1 MDFLEILKIIA
12 IGIIEG
18 ITEWLPISSTGHML
32 IFQEFVSFDGLSQE
46 FMDMFNVVIQLGA
59 IMAVVVIYF
68 KKLWPFAKQN
78 GKIGFDMDKISLWL
92 KIIVACIPL
101 GIAGI
106 LFEDAIDAVL
116 MTAVV
121 TAIALIFYGIL
132 FILIE
137 KKGLGAKAK
146 CDSVNLISYKTAI
159 FIGLFQLLSLVP
171 GTSRS
176 GATII
181 GGMLVGT
188 SRVAAAEFTFYL
200 GIPVMFGASLLKV
213 VKYIMDGSVFTV
225 NEILA
230 LVLGMVT
237 AFATSMIAIKFLI
250 GYIKKHNFVV
260 FGWYRIALGCIVLLL
275 HFLFRL

>member
-1 MDFLEILKIIA
+1 MEFLEILKIIA

-68 KKLWPFAKQN
+68 KKLWPLTKQN
-78 GKIGFDMDKISLWL
+78 GKIGFDKDKISLWL

-101 GIAGI
+101 GVIGV

-121 TAIALIFYGIL
+121 TAIALIFYGVL

-137 KKGLGAKAK
+137 KKGLGAKSRYE
-146 CDSVNLISYKTAI
+146 SVNLISYKTAI

-213 VKYIMDGSVFTV
+213 LKYILDGSVFTI

-260 FGWYRIALGCIVLLL
+260 FGWYRIILGCIVLLL
-275 HFLFRL
+275 HFLI

>member
-1 MDFLEILKIIA
+1 MGFLEILKIVV

-32 IFQEFVSFDGLSQE
+32 IFQEFVNFDELSQE

-68 KKLWPFAKQN
+68 KKLWPLSKQN
-78 GKIGFDMDKISLWL
+78 GKIGFDREKISLWM

-101 GIAGI
+101 GIIGV

-121 TAIALIFYGIL
+121 TAIALIFYGVL

-137 KKGLGAKAK
+137 KKGLGSNARYA
-146 CDSVNLISYKTAI
+146 DTNAITYKTAI

-213 VKYIMDGSVFTV
+213 LKYILDGSVFTV

-260 FGWYRIALGCIVLLL
+260 FGWYRIILGCIVLLL
-275 HFLFRL
+275 HYLI

>member
-68 KKLWPFAKQN
+68 NKLWPFAKQN

-146 CDSVNLISYKTAI
+146 CDSVNLISYKTA
-159 FIGLFQLLSLVP
+159 FFGLFQLLSLVP

-275 HFLFRL
+275 HFLL

>member
-18 ITEWLPISSTGHML
+18 ITEWPPISSTGHML
-32 IFQEFVSFDGLSQE
+32 IFQEFVSFQDLDQE

-68 KKLWPFAKQN
+68 KKLWPFAKQK
-78 GKIGFDMDKISLWL
+78 GKIGFDKEKISLWL
-92 KIIVACIPL
+92 KIIIACIPL
-101 GIAGI
+101 GIIGV

-137 KKGLGAKAK
+137 KKGLGAKAQ
-146 CDSVNLISYKTAI
+146 CESVNMISYKTAI

-213 VKYIMDGSVFTV
+213 VKYILDGSTFTV

-250 GYIKKHNFVV
+250 GYIKKYNFVV
-260 FGWYRIALGCIVLLL
+260 FGWYRIVLGCIVLLL
-275 HFLFRL
+275 HFLF

>member
-1 MDFLEILKIIA
+1 MEFFDVLKIIA

-32 IFQEFVSFDGLSQE
+32 IFQEFVNMDSFSPE
-46 FMDMFNVVIQLGA
+46 FIDMFNVVIQLGA

-68 KKLWPFAKQN
+68 KKLWPFTMQEKKPAL
-78 GKIGFDMDKISLWL
+78 DKEKVSLWI
-92 KIIVACIPL
+92 KIIIACIPL
-101 GIAGI
+101 GVIGV
-106 LFEDAIDAVL
+106 LFEDAIDEVL

-121 TAIALIFYGIL
+121 TAIALIVYGIL

-137 KKGLGAKAK
+137 KKEIGAKNG
-146 CDSVNLISYKTAI
+146 CDSVNTIPYRTAI

-213 VKYIMDGSVFTV
+213 AKYILDGAAFHT

-230 LVLGMVT
+230 LILGMLT
-237 AFATSMIAIKFLI
+237 AFVTSMFAIKFLI

-260 FGWYRIALGCIVLLL
+260 FGWYRIGLGCIVLLL
-275 HFLFRL
+275 HFLLNL

>member
-1 MDFLEILKIIA
+1 M
-12 IGIIEG
+12 
-18 ITEWLPISSTGHML
+18 
-32 IFQEFVSFDGLSQE
+32 
-46 FMDMFNVVIQLGA
+46 
-59 IMAVVVIYF
+59 
-68 KKLWPFAKQN
+68 
-78 GKIGFDMDKISLWL
+78 
-92 KIIVACIPL
+92 
-101 GIAGI
+101 
-106 LFEDAIDAVL
+106 
-116 MTAVV
+116 
-121 TAIALIFYGIL
+121 
-132 FILIE
+132 
-137 KKGLGAKAK
+137 
-146 CDSVNLISYKTAI
+146 ISYKTAI

-213 VKYIMDGSVFTV
+213 VKYILDGSTFTV

-260 FGWYRIALGCIVLLL
+260 FGWYRIVLGCIVLLL
-275 HFLFRL
+275 HFLF

>member
-1 MDFLEILKIIA
+1 MGFFEIIKIIA
-12 IGIIEG
+12 LGILEG

-32 IFQEFVSFDGLSQE
+32 IFQEFVDFNQFSPE

-68 KKLWPFAKQN
+68 KDLWPFSGQK
-78 GKIGFDMDKISLWL
+78 GGIGFDREKVSLWI
-92 KIIVACIPL
+92 KIIIACIPL
-101 GIAGI
+101 GVIGV
-106 LFEDAIDAVL
+106 LFEDAIDEVL
-116 MTAVV
+116 MTSVV
-121 TAIALIFYGIL
+121 TAVALIFYGVL

-137 KKGLGAKAK
+137 KKGLGSNAKYTDAGA
-146 CDSVNLISYKTAI
+146 ITFRTA
-159 FIGLFQLLSLVP
+159 FYIGLFQLLSLVP

-213 VKYIMDGSVFTV
+213 LKYIMDGSVFQA
-225 NEILA
+225 NEIAA
-230 LVLGMVT
+230 LMLGMVT
-237 AFATSMIAIKFLI
+237 AFVTSMIVIKFLI
-250 GYIKKHNFVV
+250 NYIKKHNFVV
-260 FGWYRIALGCIVLLL
+260 FGWYRIVLGCIVLLV
-275 HFLFRL
+275 HFLL

>member
-1 MDFLEILKIIA
+1 MDFIEILKIIA

-18 ITEWLPISSTGHML
+18 VTEWLPISSTGHML
-32 IFQEFVSFDGLSQE
+32 IFQEFVSFDGLSPE

-68 KKLWPFAKQN
+68 KKLWPLEKQN
-78 GKIGFDMDKISLWL
+78 GKVCFDKEKVSLWL
-92 KIIVACIPL
+92 KIVVACIPV
-101 GIAGI
+101 GIIGM
-106 LFEDAIDAVL
+106 LFEDAIDEVL

-121 TAIALIFYGIL
+121 TAIALIFYGVL

-137 KKGLGAKAK
+137 KKGVGANAK
-146 CDSVNLISYKTAI
+146 YIDTNTITYKTAI
-159 FIGLFQLLSLVP
+159 YIGLFQLLSLVP

-200 GIPVMFGASLLKV
+200 GIPVMFGASLLKIA
-213 VKYIMDGSVFTV
+213 KYILDGSMFTV
-225 NEILA
+225 NEVLA

-237 AFATSMIAIKFLI
+237 AFVTSIIAIKFLI

-260 FGWYRIALGCIVLLL
+260 FGWYRIALGCIVLLI
-275 HFLFRL
+275 HFLL

>member
-68 KKLWPFAKQN
+68 KKLWPFAKRN
-78 GKIGFDMDKISLWL
+78 GKLGFDKDKISLWL

-101 GIAGI
+101 GIAGV

-137 KKGLGAKAK
+137 KKGLGAKAQ
-146 CDSVNLISYKTAI
+146 CESVNMLSYKTAI
-159 FIGLFQLLSLVP
+159 LIGLFQLLSLVP

-213 VKYIMDGSVFTV
+213 VKYIMDGSIFTL

-237 AFATSMIAIKFLI
+237 AFATSMISIKFLI
-250 GYIKKHNFVV
+250 GYIKKHSFVV

>member
-1 MDFLEILKIIA
+1 MDFLEILKIIV

-78 GKIGFDMDKISLWL
+78 GKIGFDKDKISLWL
-92 KIIVACIPL
+92 KIIIACIPL
-101 GIAGI
+101 GVIGV
-106 LFEDAIDAVL
+106 LFEDDIDAVL

-121 TAIALIFYGIL
+121 TAVALIFYGVL

-137 KKGLGAKAK
+137 KKGLGAKAQ
-146 CDSVNLISYKTAI
+146 CESVNMISYKTAI

-213 VKYIMDGSVFTV
+213 VKYILDGSMFTV

-275 HFLFRL
+275 HFLLR

>member
-181 GGMLVGT
+181 VGMLVGT

>member
-1 MDFLEILKIIA
+1 MEFLEILKIIA

-68 KKLWPFAKQN
+68 KKLWPLTKQN
-78 GKIGFDMDKISLWL
+78 GKIGFDKDKISLWL

-101 GIAGI
+101 GVIGV

-121 TAIALIFYGIL
+121 TAIALIFYGVL

-137 KKGLGAKAK
+137 KKGLGAKARYE
-146 CDSVNLISYKTAI
+146 SVNLISYKTAI

-213 VKYIMDGSVFTV
+213 LKYILDGSVFTV

-260 FGWYRIALGCIVLLL
+260 FGWYRIILGCIVLLL
-275 HFLFRL
+275 HYLI

>member
-1 MDFLEILKIIA
+1 MDFLELLKIIA

-68 KKLWPFAKQN
+68 KKLWPFARQN
-78 GKIGFDMDKISLWL
+78 GKIRFDNEKISLWL
-92 KIIVACIPL
+92 KIVIACIPL
-101 GIAGI
+101 GIIGV

-121 TAIALIFYGIL
+121 TAIALIFYGVL

-137 KKGLGAKAK
+137 KKGLGAKARYE
-146 CDSVNLISYKTAI
+146 SVNLISYKTAI

-213 VKYIMDGSVFTV
+213 VKYILDGSMFTV

-260 FGWYRIALGCIVLLL
+260 FGWYRIALGCIVLML
-275 HFLFRL
+275 HFLIR

>member
-1 MDFLEILKIIA
+1 MGFLEILKIVV

-32 IFQEFVSFDGLSQE
+32 IFQEFVNFDELSQE

-68 KKLWPFAKQN
+68 KKLWPLSKQN
-78 GKIGFDMDKISLWL
+78 GKIGFDREKISLWM

-101 GIAGI
+101 GIIGV

-121 TAIALIFYGIL
+121 TAIALIFYGVL

-137 KKGLGAKAK
+137 KKGLGSNARYA
-146 CDSVNLISYKTAI
+146 DTNAITYKTAI

-200 GIPVMFGASLLKV
+200 GIPVMFGASLLKIA
-213 VKYIMDGSVFTV
+213 KYIMEGSMFTV
-225 NEILA
+225 NEVLA

-260 FGWYRIALGCIVLLL
+260 FGWYRIVLGCIVLLL
-275 HFLFRL
+275 HFLL

>member
-32 IFQEFVSFDGLSQE
+32 IFQEFVSFDGLDQE

-68 KKLWPFAKQN
+68 KNLWPFVKQK

-101 GIAGI
+101 GIIGV
-106 LFEDAIDAVL
+106 LFEDDIDAVL

-137 KKGLGAKAK
+137 KKGLGAKVQ
-146 CDSVNLISYKTAI
+146 CESVNMISYKTAI

-237 AFATSMIAIKFLI
+237 AFVTSMIAIKFLV

-260 FGWYRIALGCIVLLL
+260 FGWYRIVLGCIVLLL

>member
-1 MDFLEILKIIA
+1 MEFLDVLKIIV

-32 IFQEFVSFDGLSQE
+32 IFQEFVNFDHLSSE

-68 KKLWPFAKQN
+68 QKLWPFTKQE
-78 GKIGFDMDKISLWL
+78 GRIRFDQEKISLWI

-101 GIAGI
+101 GVIGI
-106 LFEDAIDAVL
+106 LFEDDIDAVL

-121 TAIALIFYGIL
+121 TAIALIVYGVL
-132 FILIE
+132 FIVIE
-137 KKGLGAKAK
+137 KKGLGAKAS
-146 CDSVNLISYKTAI
+146 CESVNTIPYRTAI

-213 VKYIMDGSVFTV
+213 AKYIMDGAVFHT

-230 LVLGMVT
+230 LVLGMIT
-237 AFATSMIAIKFLI
+237 AFVTSMIAIKFLI

-275 HFLFRL
+275 HFLISL

>member
-78 GKIGFDMDKISLWL
+78 GKIGFDMDKISFWL

-237 AFATSMIAIKFLI
+237 AFATSMLAIKFLI

-275 HFLFRL
+275 HFLL

>member
-213 VKYIMDGSVFTV
+213 VKYILDGSTFTV

-260 FGWYRIALGCIVLLL
+260 FGWYRIVLGCIVLLL
-275 HFLFRL
+275 HFLF

>member
-1 MDFLEILKIIA
+1 MELLEILKIIA

-32 IFQEFVSFDGLSQE
+32 IFQEFVSFDGLSDE

-78 GKIGFDMDKISLWL
+78 GKISFDMEKVSLWI
-92 KIIVACIPL
+92 KIVIACIPL
-101 GIAGI
+101 GIIGV
-106 LFEDAIDAVL
+106 LFEDAIDEVL

-121 TAIALIFYGIL
+121 TAIALIFYGVL

-137 KKGLGAKAK
+137 KKGLGSNARYESA
-146 CDSVNLISYKTAI
+146 NAITYKTAV

-200 GIPVMFGASLLKV
+200 GIPVMFGASLLKI
-213 VKYIMDGSVFTV
+213 VKYIMDGSMFTV
-225 NEILA
+225 NEVLA
-230 LVLGMVT
+230 LMLGMVT
-237 AFATSMIAIKFLI
+237 AFVTSMVAIKFLI

-260 FGWYRIALGCIVLLL
+260 FGWYRIALGCIVLVL

>member
-1 MDFLEILKIIA
+1 MNFLEILKIIA

-32 IFQEFVSFDGLSQE
+32 IFQEFVNFDGLSQE

-78 GKIGFDMDKISLWL
+78 GKIGFDIAKISLWL
-92 KIIVACIPL
+92 KIIIACIPL
-101 GIAGI
+101 GIIGV
-106 LFEDAIDAVL
+106 LFEDDIDAVL

-137 KKGLGAKAK
+137 KKGLGAKAQ
-146 CDSVNLISYKTAI
+146 CESVHMISYKTAI

-213 VKYIMDGSVFTV
+213 VKYIMDGSMFTV

-250 GYIKKHNFVV
+250 GYIKKHNFIV

-275 HFLFRL
+275 HFLF

>member
-68 KKLWPFAKQN
+68 KKLWPFAKRS
-78 GKIGFDMDKISLWL
+78 GKLGFDKDKISLWL

-101 GIAGI
+101 GIAGV

-137 KKGLGAKAK
+137 KKGLGAKAQ
-146 CDSVNLISYKTAI
+146 CESVNMLSYKTAI
-159 FIGLFQLLSLVP
+159 LIGLFQLLSLVP

-213 VKYIMDGSVFTV
+213 VKYIMDGSIFTL

-250 GYIKKHNFVV
+250 GYIKKHSFVV
-260 FGWYRIALGCIVLLL
+260 FGWYRIALGCMVLLL

>member
-59 IMAVVVIYF
+59 IMAVVIIYF

-237 AFATSMIAIKFLI
+237 AFATSMLAIKFLI

-275 HFLFRL
+275 HFLL

>member
-1 MDFLEILKIIA
+1 MLEFLKVILL
-12 IGIIEG
+12 GIVEG

-32 IFQEFVSFDGLSQE
+32 IFQEFVNMDSFSPE
-46 FMDMFNVVIQLGA
+46 FIDMFNVVIQLGA

-68 KKLWPFAKQN
+68 KKLWPFTLQEK
-78 GKIGFDMDKISLWL
+78 KPVLDKEKVSLWI
-92 KIIVACIPL
+92 KILIACIPL
-101 GIAGI
+101 GIVGV

-121 TAIALIFYGIL
+121 TAIALIAYGVL

-137 KKGLGAKAK
+137 KKGIGAVNGY
-146 CDSVNLISYKTAI
+146 DSVNTIPYRTAI

-213 VKYIMDGSVFTV
+213 VKYILEGAAFRT

-230 LVLGMVT
+230 LALGMVT
-237 AFATSMIAIKFLI
+237 AFVTSMFAIKFLI

-260 FGWYRIALGCIVLLL
+260 FGWYRIGLGCIVLLL
-275 HFLFRL
+275 HFLLNL

>member
-1 MDFLEILKIIA
+1 MEFLEILKIIV

-68 KKLWPFAKQN
+68 KKLWPLTKQN
-78 GKIGFDMDKISLWL
+78 GKIGFDKDKISLWL

-101 GIAGI
+101 GVIGV

-121 TAIALIFYGIL
+121 TAIALIFYGVL

-137 KKGLGAKAK
+137 KKGLGAKARYE
-146 CDSVNLISYKTAI
+146 SVNLISYKTAI

-213 VKYIMDGSVFTV
+213 LKYILDGSVFTV

-260 FGWYRIALGCIVLLL
+260 FGWYRIILGCIVLLL
-275 HFLFRL
+275 HYLI

>member
-1 MDFLEILKIIA
+1 MDFLELLKIIA

-260 FGWYRIALGCIVLLL
+260 FGWYRIVLGCIVLLL

>member
-1 MDFLEILKIIA
+1 MSFFEILKIVA

-101 GIAGI
+101 GVIGV

-121 TAIALIFYGIL
+121 TAIALIFYGVL

-137 KKGLGAKAK
+137 KKGLGAKAQ
-146 CDSVNLISYKTAI
+146 CESVSMISYKTAI

-213 VKYIMDGSVFTV
+213 VKYILDGSMFTV
-225 NEILA
+225 NAILA

-260 FGWYRIALGCIVLLL
+260 FGWYRIVLGCIVLLL
-275 HFLFRL
+275 HFLVR

>member
-12 IGIIEG
+12 LGIIEG
-18 ITEWLPISSTGHML
+18 VTEWLPISSTGHML

-59 IMAVVVIYF
+59 ILAVVVIYF

-78 GKIGFDMDKISLWL
+78 GKLGFDKEKISLWL

-101 GIAGI
+101 GIIGV

-121 TAIALIFYGIL
+121 TAIALIFYGVL
-132 FILIE
+132 FIVIE

-146 CDSVNLISYKTAI
+146 CESVDLISYKTAI

-200 GIPVMFGASLLKV
+200 GIPVMFGASMLKV
-213 VKYIMDGSVFTV
+213 VKYIMDGSMFTV

-250 GYIKKHNFVV
+250 GYIKKHNFIV
-260 FGWYRIALGCIVLLL
+260 FGWYRIVLGCIVLLL
-275 HFLFRL
+275 HFLL

>member
-146 CDSVNLISYKTAI
+146 CDSVKLISYKTAI

-260 FGWYRIALGCIVLLL
+260 FGWYRIVLGCIVLLL

>member
-106 LFEDAIDAVL
+106 LFEDEIDAVL

-237 AFATSMIAIKFLI
+237 AFATSMLAIKFLI

-275 HFLFRL
+275 HFLL

>member
-1 MDFLEILKIIA
+1 MRFLEVLKIIA

-32 IFQEFVSFDGLSQE
+32 IFQEFVSFDGFSQE

-68 KKLWPFAKQN
+68 KKLWPFVKQN
-78 GKIGFDMDKISLWL
+78 GKIGFDREKISLWL
-92 KIIVACIPL
+92 KIIIACIPL
-101 GIAGI
+101 GIIGV
-106 LFEDAIDAVL
+106 LFEDDIDAVL

-121 TAIALIFYGIL
+121 TAIALIFYGVL

-137 KKGLGAKAK
+137 KKGLGAKAQ
-146 CDSVNLISYKTAI
+146 CESVNLISYKTAI

-213 VKYIMDGSVFTV
+213 VKYILDGSMFTV

-260 FGWYRIALGCIVLLL
+260 FGWYRIVLGCVVLLL
-275 HFLFRL
+275 HFLFR